1 MQMLY
6 LNRFPFYFNLIL
18 FPNYRS
24 LWDSLNNWTI
34 FSLYLYWLQR
44 RVAPVVVA
52 GSGGGACDDRC
63 SALAWCHVEVRRR
76 LLGGC
81 GERLLLLYGQQR
93 RRQQPGGDDD
103 DGLTQNSPNIIIST
117 SSLLQLLQRWSL
129 LRAWARERAPPS
141 VLLTRRHR
149 TGLSQQKISMG
160 QAATVVAHPTATY
173 PAGQLL
179 YTEFEHI
186 KYGCLNLLLRGL
198 MTLTRRIFKNI
209 FLFSKTFLYINITSK
224 TK

>member
-1 MQMLY
+1 MQKLH
-6 LNRFPFYFNLIL
+6 LNRFPFHFNLIL

-44 RVAPVVVA
+44 RVAPVVA
-52 GSGGGACDDRC
+52 GSGGGACDDRR

-81 GERLLLLYGQQR
+81 GKRLLLLYGQQRRRRR

-149 TGLSQQKISMG
+149 VKPTKDFHGTGRHRRSTPHCHLPGRPATLHGIWTYKIRPG
-160 QAATVVAHPTATY
+160 V
-173 PAGQLL
+173 
-179 YTEFEHI
+179 
-186 KYGCLNLLLRGL
+186 
-198 MTLTRRIFKNI
+198 
-209 FLFSKTFLYINITSK
+209 
-224 TK
+224 